1 MSIAASWL
9 KGILV
14 KALVVGPL
22 ALVLVACGGGGGGDN
37 GGGDATKAPE
47 ATATA
52 TGPLEQTANQI
63 LQNNKTSVVS
73 IITNTH

>member
-1 MSIAASWL
+1 
-9 KGILV
+9 
-14 KALVVGPL
+14 
-22 ALVLVACGGGGGGDN
+22 VACGGGGGGDN